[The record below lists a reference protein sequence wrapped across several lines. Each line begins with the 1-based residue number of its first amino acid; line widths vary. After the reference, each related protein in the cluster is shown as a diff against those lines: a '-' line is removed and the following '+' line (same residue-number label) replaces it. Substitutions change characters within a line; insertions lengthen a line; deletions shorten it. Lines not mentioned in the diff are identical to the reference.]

1 MRKSFVI
8 AAIAVLVS
16 AFASSAAAQTWFT
29 GTVDEAV
36 AKAKAEKKLVLIDF
50 YSGG

>member
-1 MRKSFVI
+1 MRKTLWI
-8 AAIAVLVS
+8 AAAAALVLGFV
-16 AFASSAAAQTWFT
+16 SSAAAQTWFT